1 MEVKILVWQLT
12 ASGFNPNGPERF
24 RTKAENP
31 DSQTCDIDIS
41 NDDYMYNVFV
51 SNLQK
56 KISKIKKIILRL
68 KE

>member
-31 DSQTCDIDIS
+31 DLQTCDIDIS
-41 NDDYMYNVFV
+41 NGDYMYNVFV
-51 SNLQK
+51 RNL
-56 KISKIKKIILRL
+56 
-68 KE
+68 